1 MNNYKKELNN
11 LKIMT
16 KSELKT
22 GMLVQTRDGDIGLVI
37 KKLDVIIFKT
47 TYINISDYEEDL
59 IVTNG
64 DDADILKV
72 SDQLFDENLIVE
84 SWDEGT
90 INSNL
95 LWERKEKPKETIKIG
110 EAVYDKAEFEEAVKN
125 LKQLNK

>member
-1 MNNYKKELNN
+1 
-11 LKIMT
+11 MT

-47 TYINISDYEEDL
+47 TYMNISDCEEDL
-59 IVTNG
+59 VFTNDND

-72 SDQLFDENLIVE
+72 SDQLFNGDLTVD

-95 LWERKEKPKETIKIG
+95 LWERKEESKETIKIG
-110 EAVYDKAEFEEAVKN
+110 EVVYDKAEFEEAVKN
-125 LKQLNK
+125 LKPIK

>member
-1 MNNYKKELNN
+1 
-11 LKIMT
+11 MT
-16 KSELKT
+16 KSDLKT

-72 SDQLFDENLIVE
+72 SNRLFDRDLIVE
-84 SWDEGT
+84 DWDEGT

-95 LWERKEKPKETIKIG
+95 LWERKEKSKETIKIG
-110 EAVYDKAEFEEAVKN
+110 ETVYDKAEFEEAVKN